1 MAEITAADVKKLR
14 DTTGAGMMDC
24 KKALTESNGDFDAA
38 VDYLRKKGA
47 KVAELRAGRD
57 ANEGVVY
64 ILTTPDN
71 KFGIM
76 VQVGCETDFVS
87 KNESF
92 VSFAKSIA
100 ELALN
105 NKIKN
110 VDDLLA
116 ASLDGVSVK
125 ERIDEKVG
133 SIGEN
138 ISIQNYTCIEGECI
152 ATYNHNFRVGVM
164 VALNKS
170 GDDKF
175 TAVGKDLAMQIAA
188 MKPVAVDE
196 TSVTA
201 EQKEREMAIAR
212 EKALADGKPEN
223 MIEKIAEGALN
234 KFYKEF
240 TLLKQDYIKDPK
252 KSIAQLLKETDSE
265 LVVTSFVR
273 SELGAK

>member
-64 ILTTPDN
+64 ILTSPDN

-110 VDDLLA
+110 LDELLS

-138 ISIQNYTCIEGECI
+138 ISIQNYTSIVGECI

-175 TAVGKDLAMQIAA
+175 SAVGKDLAMQIAA
-188 MKPVAVDE
+188 MKPVSVDE
-196 TSVTA
+196 TSVTE

-252 KSIAQLLKETDSE
+252 KSIAQLLKETDAD

>member
-138 ISIQNYTCIEGECI
+138 ISIQNYTCIEGEYI

-170 GDDKF
+170 GDDKYS
-175 TAVGKDLAMQIAA
+175 AVGKDLAMQIAA

-196 TSVTA
+196 TSVTE

-212 EKALADGKPEN
+212 EKAIADGKPEN

-252 KSIAQLLKETDSE
+252 KSISQLLKETDSD

>member
-1 MAEITAADVKKLR
+1 LR

-64 ILTTPDN
+64 ILTSPDN

-138 ISIQNYTCIEGECI
+138 ISIQNYTSIEGECI

-175 TAVGKDLAMQIAA
+175 SAVGKDLAMQIAA

-196 TSVTA
+196 TSVTE

-252 KSIAQLLKETDSE
+252 KSISQLLKETDSE

>member
-87 KNESF
+87 KNDSF

-175 TAVGKDLAMQIAA
+175 SAVGKDLAMQIAA

-252 KSIAQLLKETDSE
+252 KSIAQLLKETDSD

>member
-64 ILTTPDN
+64 ILTSPDN

-92 VSFAKSIA
+92 IAFTKSIA

-110 VDDLLA
+110 LDELLS

-138 ISIQNYTCIEGECI
+138 ISIQNYTSIVGECI

-175 TAVGKDLAMQIAA
+175 SAVGKDLAMQIAA
-188 MKPVAVDE
+188 MKPVSVDE
-196 TSVTA
+196 TSVTE

-252 KSIAQLLKETDSE
+252 KSIAQLLKETDAD

>member
-64 ILTTPDN
+64 ILTSPDN

-110 VDDLLA
+110 VDELLA

-138 ISIQNYTCIEGECI
+138 ISIQNYTSIEGECI

-175 TAVGKDLAMQIAA
+175 SAVGKDLAMQIAA

-196 TSVTA
+196 TSVTQ

-252 KSIAQLLKETDSE
+252 KSIAQLLKETDSD

>member
-87 KNESF
+87 KNDSF

-170 GDDKF
+170 GDEKYS
-175 TAVGKDLAMQIAA
+175 AVGKDLAMQIAA

-252 KSIAQLLKETDSE
+252 KSIAQLLKETDSD

>member
-110 VDDLLA
+110 VEDLLA

-170 GDDKF
+170 GDEKYS
-175 TAVGKDLAMQIAA
+175 AVGKDLAMQIAA

>member
-175 TAVGKDLAMQIAA
+175 SAVGKDLAMQIAA

-196 TSVTA
+196 TSVTQ

-252 KSIAQLLKETDSE
+252 KSIAQLLKETDSD

>member
-110 VDDLLA
+110 VEDLLA

-170 GDDKF
+170 GDEKYS
-175 TAVGKDLAMQIAA
+175 AVGKDLAMQIAA

-252 KSIAQLLKETDSE
+252 KSIAQLLKETDAE

>member
-87 KNESF
+87 KNDSF

-175 TAVGKDLAMQIAA
+175 SAVGKDLAMQIAA